1 MKEIKVVVDILKD
14 GNVTIDV
21 DGAEGS
27 ECLDLTKDLEE
38 KLGGDI
44 NRKMKPESSFFQINT
59 KKELKTHS

>member
-1 MKEIKVVVDILKD
+1 MKEIKVIVDILKN

-44 NRKMKPESSFFQINT
+44 DRKMKPESSFSQINT